1 MFQRWTARRQ
11 VEAHVEP
18 LEAPMADCVLTLEAN
33 EEAQEITIMA
43 DATIS
48 ASSPGRSKKVSRQD
62 ESTIEAVSIPS
73 TRNVN
78 RHEVEAQLYVQ
89 PFRSSLIES
98 NQDFTRSAANLG
110 FRD

>member
-33 EEAQEITIMA
+33 EESQEIAIMA

-48 ASSPGRSKKVSRQD
+48 ASSASRSKKGSRQD
-62 ESTIEAVSIPS
+62 ESTIQAVSIPS

-78 RHEVEAQLYVQ
+78 RFEVEAQLCVQ

-98 NQDFTRSAANLG
+98 NRAVTWSGADLDS
-110 FRD
+110 RD